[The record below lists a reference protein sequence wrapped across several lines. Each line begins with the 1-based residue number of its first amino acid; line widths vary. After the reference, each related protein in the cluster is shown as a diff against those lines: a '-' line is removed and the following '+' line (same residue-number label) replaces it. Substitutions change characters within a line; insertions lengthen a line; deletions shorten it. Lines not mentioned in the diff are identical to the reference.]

1 MSVLVKYDA
10 ARYALQQAVEIDEV
24 KEIRDKAEAMA
35 AYARQAKDTEMIQW
49 VTEIKVRAERKA
61 GEMLAS
67 MEKHPGAKGVGSN
80 QHEVRSHDVTAPKLS
95 DLGITKNE
103 SSRWQKLAAIPE
115 TQFEQA
121 VSAAKEVA
129 GEVTTAAMLRIERA
143 QTGKV
148 KPKEAVDQDE
158 TYTETDHLIDQLRGS
173 VSTLSEENDRLANIA
188 ATQVFEG
195 SDEDRA
201 ALLGRLDSLVAENK
215 QLRIELDAVKSS
227 RDGYQRENA
236 QLKNQL
242 RMQRKQLG
250 IAA

>member
-148 KPKEAVDQDE
+148 KPKEAANEDE
-158 TYTETDHLIDQLRGS
+158 TYTETEHLIDQLRGS

-188 ATQVFEG
+188 ATQVFDG

-215 QLRIELDAVKSS
+215 QLRVELDAVKSS

-250 IAA
+250 MAA